1 MLVIA
6 AVVSFILTYFPELQI
21 VGIISAKIGTNLAL
35 KSGAFSEHEYFLF
48 KSFTDTYFKKRSP
61 FLLLYLF
68 IVFAVIVF
76 GYFLGKDIF
85 YGSIIG
91 VVISFIFARSK
102 EKDLND
108 EFFDT
113 FDRALKI
120 TKDYYLSHDNLAN
133 NSEQNAEST
142 TCNNYCRKCGAPLSK
157 DSAFCNKCG
166 EKIISIEEC
175 ENELS

>member
-6 AVVSFILTYFPELQI
+6 AAVSFILTYFPELQI

-35 KSGAFSEHEYFLF
+35 KSGTFSEHEYFLI
-48 KSFTDTYFKKRSP
+48 KSFTDTYFKKHSP
-61 FLLLYLF
+61 FLLLYIF
-68 IVFAVIVF
+68 IVFAVIVS

-91 VVISFIFARSK
+91 VVVSFIFARSK
-102 EKDLND
+102 EKDLDD

-113 FDRALKI
+113 FDRILKI
-120 TKDYYLSHDNLAN
+120 TKDYYLSHENLTS
-133 NSEQNAEST
+133 NSEQNSENIL
-142 TCNNYCRKCGAPLSK
+142 CNNYCRKCGAPLSK
-157 DSAFCNKCG
+157 DSVFCNKCG
-166 EKIISIEEC
+166 EKIINTEEC